1 MAGVMGS
8 RPLGASGMTVSALS
22 LGSWRTLERVP
33 AATGVAIMRA
43 AREEGISFFD
53 DARYDDE
60 TGTAPIADRVLGGGV
75 RGAVPRCGDTP
86 G

>member
-1 MAGVMGS
+1 MA
-8 RPLGASGMTVSALS
+8 VSALS

-53 DARYDDE
+53 DARYDGAQQVQANCTAISLLGRLRPADLAHLHRIGLPE
-60 TGTAPIADRVLGGGV
+60 TPPA
-75 RGAVPRCGDTP
+75 
-86 G
+86 